1 MRADAERNRE
11 RILAA
16 AEEVFGEA
24 GPAGSTEE
32 VARRAG
38 VGVGTVFRH
47 FPTKDALVEAAL
59 VGHFA
64 DLTAQARAAAAEVD
78 AATGLRRV
86 VRTMIETGAVKVR
99 LLELLRADGEPPEA
113 VRTASTELRDAVGV
127 VLRRAQRAGA
137 VRRSVSVDE
146 VYLLIR
152 GLAQASASQP
162 TSARTLTRA
171 VDVVLDGLAAQR
183 RV

>member
-1 MRADAERNRE
+1 MRADAQENRQ

-16 AEEVFGEA
+16 AEAVFGEM
-24 GPAGSTEE
+24 GVAGSTEE

-38 VGVGTVFRH
+38 VGAGTVFRH
-47 FPTKDALVEAAL
+47 FPTKDDLVAAAL
-59 VGHFA
+59 VAHF
-64 DLTAQARAAAAEVD
+64 DELTAQAQAAATEPD
-78 AATGLRRV
+78 AAKGLRRL

-99 LLELLRADGEPPEA
+99 LLELLRAGGEPPSSVA
-113 VRTASTELRDAVGV
+113 AASGELRDAVGT

-171 VDVVLDGLAAQR
+171 VDVVLDGLAAR
-183 RV
+183 